1 VSDVGERQPAGSV
14 AVDAVKP
21 GPKTE
26 PRPGRAA
33 RCHEPFRGVGVDRS
47 GVIVA
52 HALTESTVDDATT
65 AIELINAIDGG
76 VASITGDAAYDTIA
90 IYTMPPARVARSSW
104 WPPAK
109 TARVSRRDAL
119 LDRFAT
125 LDKRLAS
132 KVLYTYRF

>member
-1 VSDVGERQPAGSV
+1 MSDVGERQPAGSV
-14 AVDAVKP
+14 AVDAMKP

-33 RCHEPFRGVGVDRS
+33 RCHEPLRGVGVDRS
-47 GVIVA
+47 GVIIA
-52 HALTESTVDDATT
+52 YALTESTVDDATT
-65 AIELINAIDGG
+65 AIELINDIDGG

-90 IYTMPPARVARSSW
+90 IYDAAGARGAIVVV
-104 WPPAK
+104 PPAK